1 MTFVVCAQDAA
12 EPQEQREER
21 LAMAGAGKAHSQ
33 ARGATLARMGGTA
46 GPDQG
51 SVCSLE
57 AVIFYAVL
65 LREQYCAR

>member
-33 ARGATLARMGGTA
+33 ARGATHARMGGTA

-65 LREQYCAR
+65 LRGRNCAR